1 MISLLAAQPSPHTLC
16 FDGWQGAD
24 TFKAKVN
31 IEVQLASELAI
42 AAIEKN
48 GGVVTTAFYDPRS
61 LEILC
66 RPIPFFLRGQPIP
79 KRMLPPEALVPYY
92 TDARN
97 RGYLADPARFPEA
110 RLELAKKYGYILPD
124 ITKDE
129 LFKMLSTRKDP
140 RQIFFGLAPG
150 WVVNMADKKIL
161 KPTDEKLLE
170 YYSSWAPSRGA
181 SGRRALE
188 GVVTRVSHCIGSVCV
203 SEEDDVFCVITSFF
217 FFYQN

>member
-1 MISLLAAQPSPHTLC
+1 
-16 FDGWQGAD
+16 
-24 TFKAKVN
+24 
-31 IEVQLASELAI
+31 
-42 AAIEKN
+42 
-48 GGVVTTAFYDPRS
+48 
-61 LEILC
+61 
-66 RPIPFFLRGQPIP
+66 
-79 KRMLPPEALVPYY
+79 MLPPEALVPYY

-97 RGYLADPARFPEA
+97 RGYLANPARFPET

-129 LFKMLSTRKDP
+129 LFKMLSSRKDP

-181 SGRRALE
+181 SGRALE
-188 GVVTRVSHCIGSVCV
+188 GVLTHVSHCVGSVCV
-203 SEEDDVFCVITSFF
+203 CAEEDVFCVITPFF
-217 FFYQN
+217 FFLIKIKNTVSNDCVEDVDLCVSQQHELAGTLPEGVGSS